1 MRRILVTAFGTLREE
16 GEPLRRAPVREGGCQ
31 NAGGKKSLSDSLR
44 GLVLKAGW
52 REPHGITLSRR
63 PVLMLVFSS
72 CSRRLLGMIA
82 AERLFGLFEV
92 MLKLT
97 GRHRK

>member
-1 MRRILVTAFGTLREE
+1 MRRISVTAFGTLRE
-16 GEPLRRAPVREGGCQ
+16 GERLLKAPVRERGCQ
-31 NAGGKKSLSDSLR
+31 NAGGTPILSDSLSDSF
-44 GLVLKAGW
+44 LKAG
-52 REPHGITLSRR
+52 RQEPHGIILSCR
-63 PVLMLVFSS
+63 PVLMLVSS
-72 CSRRLLGMIA
+72 ACIPQRLGMIA